1 MTKKSRA
8 ASTKATRPG
17 SAGIGHNLLLTLTL
31 VPAVIG
37 LLLIGAWILDILI
50 FEDAQSQVTVG
61 ILFLLLG
68 FAASNLLQKR
78 WRLAAGWG
86 LLVIAD
92 LAVLLWLD
100 VRAQMVAIG
109 FGLVGLLVLA
119 VEFYRQYR
127 PGAEQKPKK

>member
-1 MTKKSRA
+1 MTKKSRVA
-8 ASTKATRPG
+8 NAKATRQG

-92 LAVLLWLD
+92 LVVLLWLD

-109 FGLVGLLVLA
+109 FGLMGLIVLA
-119 VEFYRQYR
+119 IEFYRQYR
-127 PGAEQKPKK
+127 QGAEQKPKK